1 MNQDLLLQ
9 EALFQAI
16 QKKSELRFESGSN
29 KVIYV
34 KPDSAYN
41 LNKKLVEVRGS
52 AEIIYLGGKSPNRF
66 ISSRELRRICLWVDE
81 NFKVV
86 KMLCGKEIPHRIE
99 EDLSTPEEFFSDKI
113 SKKPFGRDFLKDKLE
128 IPPFLKNK
136 IL

>member
-9 EALFQAI
+9 EALLQAI
-16 QKKSELRFESGSN
+16 QKNSELRFESGGN
-29 KVIYV
+29 NVIYV

-52 AEIIYLGGKSPNRF
+52 AEIVYLGGVSLKRSITHRKVKKIAVWAN
-66 ISSRELRRICLWVDE
+66 LD
-81 NFKVV
+81 FKVV
-86 KMLCGKEIPHRIE
+86 KMLCGEEIPHRIE
-99 EDLSTPEEFFSDKI
+99 EDLSIPEEFFSDKI
-113 SKKPFGRDFLKDKLE
+113 SKEPFGRDFLKDKLE

>member
-1 MNQDLLLQ
+1 MIDFLLQ
-9 EALFQAI
+9 TAIVEAI
-16 QKKSELRFESGSN
+16 QRNSVLRFEMDRN
-29 KVIYV
+29 KVVYIQP
-34 KPDSAYN
+34 KSAYN
-41 LNKKLVEVRGS
+41 LNSNLVELRGS

-66 ISSRELRRICLWVDE
+66 ISRRELRKICLWVDE

-86 KMLCGKEIPHRIE
+86 KMLCGEEIPHRIE

-128 IPPFLKNK
+128 TPPFLKNK

>member
-9 EALFQAI
+9 EALLQAI
-16 QKKSELRFESGSN
+16 QKNSELRFESGGN
-29 KVIYV
+29 NVIYV

-52 AEIIYLGGKSPNRF
+52 AEIVYLGGVSLKRSITHRKVKKIAVWAN
-66 ISSRELRRICLWVDE
+66 LD
-81 NFKVV
+81 FKVV
-86 KMLCGKEIPHRIE
+86 KMLCGEEIPHRIE
-99 EDLSTPEEFFSDKI
+99 EDLSIPEEFFSDKI
-113 SKKPFGRDFLKDKLE
+113 SKKPFGRDFLKDELE

>member
-9 EALFQAI
+9 EALLQAI
-16 QKKSELRFESGSN
+16 QKNSELRFESGGN

-34 KPDSAYN
+34 KPNSAYD
-41 LNKKLVEVRGS
+41 LDKELVQVRGS

-86 KMLCGKEIPHRIE
+86 KMLCGEEIPNRIE
-99 EDLSTPEEFFSDKI
+99 ENIKIPSDSQEE
-113 SKKPFGRDFLKDKLE
+113 LE
-128 IPPFLKNK
+128 IPPFLRN
-136 IL
+136 

>member
-1 MNQDLLLQ
+1 MNQLLLQ
-9 EALFQAI
+9 EALLQAI
-16 QKKSELRFESGSN
+16 QRNSELRFESGGN

-34 KPDSAYN
+34 KPNSAYN
-41 LNKKLVEVRGS
+41 LDKEIIEVRGS
-52 AEIIYLGGKSPNRF
+52 AEIVYLEGEGSKRF
-66 ISSRELRRICLWVDE
+66 ISRRELKRICLWVDD

-86 KMLCGKEIPHRIE
+86 RMLHDKEIPHRIE

-113 SKKPFGRDFLKDKLE
+113 SKKPFGREFLKDKLE

>member
-9 EALFQAI
+9 EALLQAI
-16 QKKSELRFESGSN
+16 QKNSELRFESGGN

-34 KPDSAYN
+34 KPNSAYD
-41 LNKKLVEVRGS
+41 LDEELVEVRGS

-66 ISSRELRRICLWVDE
+66 ISRRELRKICLWVDE

-86 KMLCGKEIPHRIE
+86 KMLCGEEIPHRIE

-128 IPPFLKNK
+128 IPPFLNNK
-136 IL
+136 IP